1 METKFMKQNSKSI
14 VAYSVLLCCLSVGV
28 AYGASNGEKVNVKG
42 LITTRTGETLT
53 MKTAAGANLVVVL
66 TDDTKVQQPKGI
78 GLRKKEMS
86 VTVLIPGLKISVD
99 GVGDAQ
105 SRVTAK
111 TITFDQSDL
120 QLAETIQAGLTP
132 TRQAVQTNQQN
143 IATNKQDIQSNQQN
157 IAANQV
163 QTAANKEEI
172 TANREDIAT
181 NQQDIE
187 AANKRFY
194 ELSEFETKANINVN
208 FAVGKSVISA
218 SDKAAL
224 SALAHDAVN
233 LTGYII
239 QVKGFADS
247 SGNAAMN
254 QQLSMDRAQSV
265 IAYLI
270 QDCNVPVRHV
280 VAPGAMGTAD
290 PAAAN
295 ETAQG
300 RAENRRVEV
309 KVLVNKGIAGQ

>member
-1 METKFMKQNSKSI
+1 MMAFT
-14 VAYSVLLCCLSVGV
+14 VLLCCLSVGL
-28 AYGASNGEKVNVKG
+28 AYGAANGEKVKLKG

-53 MKTAAGANLVVVL
+53 VKTGTATTVVVVL
-66 TDDTKVQQPKGI
+66 NDATKVQQPKGV
-78 GLRKKEMS
+78 GFRKKAMP
-86 VTVLIPGLKISVD
+86 VTALIPGLKISVD

-105 SRVTAK
+105 SRVTAN
-111 TITFDQSDL
+111 TITFEADDL

-132 TRQAVQTNQQN
+132 TKQAVQTNQQD
-143 IATNKQDIQSNQQN
+143 IASNKQNIQGNQQEIASNQMK
-157 IAANQV
+157 
-163 QTAANKEEI
+163 TAANKEEI
-172 TANREDIAT
+172 AANRGDIAA

-187 AANKRFY
+187 ATNKRFS
-194 ELSEFETKANINVN
+194 ELSEFDTKADVTVN
-208 FAVGKSVISA
+208 FAPGKYLISA

-224 SALAHDAVN
+224 TTLAHDAVN

-254 QQLSMDRAQSV
+254 QQLSMDRAQAV

-270 QDCNVPVRHV
+270 QNCNVPVRHV
-280 VAPGAMGTAD
+280 IAPGAMGTAD

-309 KVLVNKGIAGQ
+309 KVLVNKALAGQ

>member
-1 METKFMKQNSKSI
+1 MKQTSKSM
-14 VAYSVLLCCLSVGV
+14 VAYTVLLCCLSVAV
-28 AYGASNGEKVNVKG
+28 AYGASNGEKVKAKG

-53 MKTAAGANLVVVL
+53 MKTAAGGSLTVVL
-66 TDDTKVQQPKGI
+66 TDSTKVQQPKGI

-86 VTVLIPGLKISVD
+86 VTVLIPGLRISVD

-111 TITFDQSDL
+111 TITFDPDDL

-132 TRQAVQTNQQN
+132 TQHAVQTNQQN
-143 IATNKQDIQSNQQN
+143 IASNKQDIQTNQQG
-157 IAANQV
+157 IAFNQA
-163 QTAANKEEI
+163 QTTANKEQI
-172 TANREDIAT
+172 TANRGDIET
-181 NQQDIE
+181 SQQDIE
-187 AANKRFY
+187 AANNRFH
-194 ELSEFETKANINVN
+194 ELSEYDTKGDIKVN

-224 SALAHDAVN
+224 LALAHDAVN

-247 SGNAAMN
+247 SGTAAMN
-254 QQLSMDRAQSV
+254 QRLSMDRAQAV

-280 VAPGAMGTAD
+280 IAPGAMGTAD
-290 PAAAN
+290 PSAAN

-309 KVLVNKGIAGQ
+309 KVLVNKGVAGQ

>member
-1 METKFMKQNSKSI
+1 MKQTSKSM
-14 VAYSVLLCCLSVGV
+14 VAYTVLLCCLSVSV
-28 AYGASNGEKVNVKG
+28 AYGASNGEKVKVKG

-53 MKTAAGANLVVVL
+53 VKTAAAGNLVVVL
-66 TDDTKVQQPKGI
+66 TDSTTVQVPKGI
-78 GLRKKEMS
+78 GIRKQKMS
-86 VTVLIPGLKISVD
+86 VTVLIPGLQISVD

-111 TITFDQSDL
+111 TITFDPDDL
-120 QLAETIQAGLTP
+120 RLAETIQAGLTP
-132 TRQAVQTNQQN
+132 TRNAVQTNQQN
-143 IATNKQDIQSNQQN
+143 IASNKQDIQTNQGE

-163 QTAANKEEI
+163 KTAANKEEI
-172 TANREDIAT
+172 QANREDIES
-181 NQQDIE
+181 NQQEIE
-187 AANKRFY
+187 AANKRFSD
-194 ELSEFETKANINVN
+194 LSEFDVRGQIAVS

-218 SDKAAL
+218 GDKAAL
-224 SALAHDAVN
+224 SKLAHDAVN

-270 QDCNVPVRHV
+270 QNCNVPVRHV

-309 KVLVNKGIAGQ
+309 KVLVNKGLAGQ

>member
-1 METKFMKQNSKSI
+1 MRQTSKSI
-14 VAYSVLLCCLSVGV
+14 VACSILLCCLSVSV
-28 AYGASNGEKVNVKG
+28 AYGASNGEKVKVKG

-53 MKTAAGANLVVVL
+53 MKTADAGNLVVVL
-66 TDDTKVQQPKGI
+66 TDATKVQQPKGV

-86 VTVLIPGLKISVD
+86 VTVLIPGLRIFVD
-99 GVGDAQ
+99 GIGDAQ

-111 TITFDQSDL
+111 TITFDQADL

-143 IATNKQDIQSNQQN
+143 IASNKQNIQTNQQDIAANQAQTAANKQDIQTNQQD
-157 IAANQV
+157 IAA
-163 QTAANKEEI
+163 
-172 TANREDIAT
+172 

-187 AANKRFY
+187 AANKRFSD
-194 ELSEFETKANINVN
+194 LSEFDTKADIKVN
-208 FAVGKSVISA
+208 FAVGKSVVSA

-254 QQLSMDRAQSV
+254 QQLSMDRAQAV

-290 PAAAN
+290 PSAPN

>member
-1 METKFMKQNSKSI
+1 MKQTSKSM
-14 VAYSVLLCCLSVGV
+14 VAYTVLLCWLLAGF
-28 AYGASNGEKVNVKG
+28 AYGASNGEKVKVKG

-53 MKTAAGANLVVVL
+53 MKTADAGNVVVVL
-66 TDDTKVQQPKGI
+66 NDNTKVQQPKGI
-78 GLRKKEMS
+78 GLRKKQMS

-111 TITFDQSDL
+111 TITFDPDDL

-132 TRQAVQTNQQN
+132 TRHAVQTNQQN
-143 IATNKQDIQSNQQN
+143 IASNKQDIQTNQQET
-157 IAANQV
+157 AANQV
-163 QTAANKEEI
+163 QTAANKEQI
-172 TANREDIAT
+172 TANREDIET
-181 NQQDIE
+181 SQQDIE
-187 AANKRFY
+187 AANKRFQ
-194 ELSEFETKANINVN
+194 ELSEFDTKGDIKVN

-224 SALAHDAVN
+224 SALAHEAVN

-254 QQLSMDRAQSV
+254 QQLSMDRAQAV

-290 PAAAN
+290 PAAPN

-309 KVLVNKGIAGQ
+309 KILVNKGIAGQ